1 MHISFSDLIVYVL
14 SILRIT
20 NFSFLLTVNYYLIY
34 TKAKTMLL
42 FMIVYVVNEL
52 VDRKIRS
59 FFVCNTS
66 VSCGCLCLKQDDF
79 QWVMHYIIMEFV
91 KSFDKMKH

>member
-1 MHISFSDLIVYVL
+1 MHICFSDLIVYVL
-14 SILRIT
+14 SIL

-34 TKAKTMLL
+34 TKVKTMSL
-42 FMIVYVVNEL
+42 FVIVYVVNEL
-52 VDRKIRS
+52 VDRNIRS

-79 QWVMHYIIMEFV
+79 QWVMHCIIMEFV
-91 KSFDKMKH
+91 KSFYKMKH